1 MTGTI
6 PNPIQTAIFPAGELT
21 EMTGSTHLTEQAN
34 IAVLV
39 RGTEQDLLAWL
50 APLVSR
56 QSVTLDLR
64 LVERIDAAGI
74 AALISLYST
83 ASRAGHSFMVANPS
97 PHVAE
102 ILTLVGLDRILL
114 PDRAFWGSDSGQCFE
129 STAA

>member
-6 PNPIQTAIFPAGELT
+6 SNPMQSAIFPAGELT
-21 EMTGSTHLTEQAN
+21 EMPGSKHLTEQAN
-34 IAVLV
+34 MTELV
-39 RGTEQDLLAWL
+39 RGSEQGLLSWL
-50 APLVSR
+50 APLVSS

-64 LVERIDAAGI
+64 IVERIDAAGI

-83 ASRAGHSFMVANPS
+83 ASQAGHSFMVANPS
-97 PHVAE
+97 PHVSE

-114 PDRAFWGSDSGQCFE
+114 PQSAFWSNDSGQCFE

>member
-6 PNPIQTAIFPAGELT
+6 SNPMQSAIFPAGEMN
-21 EMTGSTHLTEQAN
+21 EMSGSTQLTEQAN
-34 IAVLV
+34 MAELV
-39 RGTEQDLLAWL
+39 RGTEQGLLAWL

-56 QSVTLDLR
+56 QNVTLDLR
-64 LVERIDAAGI
+64 PVERIDAAGI

-83 ASRAGHSFMVANPS
+83 ASQAGHSFKVANPS

-102 ILTLVGLDRILL
+102 ILALVGLDRILI
-114 PDRAFWGSDSGQCFE
+114 PQRSFWSDNSGQCFE